1 MKANK
6 DDLLKIKYFFEKDLW
21 IIDTKL
27 FPLWKKCLFSILRT
41 TVFTIKR
48 YLSDKSTIKASALT
62 YYTLMSIVP
71 LLALILGIARGF
83 GLDDLLENELKNNI
97 LTMSPTIG
105 KVFEFSKN
113 MIENAKG
120 GIFTG
125 LGMIVLFYA
134 VIKGLGNI
142 ENSFNSIWNV
152 RHKRSLARQFS
163 DYLSVM
169 ILLPIFFIALS
180 GINVFIVATMQ
191 DLGAEYSLFG
201 TISPYLI
208 KLMKFVLY
216 VIIWVLFI
224 FLYIFIPNTKV
235 KIVPA
240 VISGILIGT
249 LVQLLQWGY
258 IEFQIGVASY
268 NAIYGSF
275 AAIPLLLIFL
285 QLMWSLVLVGAQLCY
300 YIQNYDD
307 IDPIDEGLSVSY
319 KSNRVLLL
327 SILNRITVLFKEG
340 KDAETVYE
348 ISKNINSKYSH
359 VKRGIN
365 ILIACGFIEEVNR
378 EKENVFLPAIDIY
391 RMNLA
396 FIINKIDSYGSSFD
410 YKLSGISDDFINKWD
425 FKYESIINE
434 KLNDVLI
441 MDIDK
446 LV

>member
-6 DDLLKIKYFFEKDLW
+6 EELLKIKHFFEKDLW
-21 IIDTKL
+21 ITNTEA
-27 FPLWKKCLFSILRT
+27 FPFWKKCIFTVLRT
-41 TVFTIKR
+41 LVFTIKR
-48 YLSDKSTIKASALT
+48 YLSDRSTIKASALT

-83 GLDDLLENELKNNI
+83 GLDDLLENELRNNV
-97 LTMSPTIG
+97 LTMNPTIG

-120 GIFTG
+120 GVFTG

-152 RHKRSLARQFS
+152 NHKRSLARQFS

-191 DLGAEYSLFG
+191 NLGAEYSLFG

-208 KLMKFVLY
+208 HLMKFVPY
-216 VIIWVLFI
+216 VIIWILFI

-235 KIVPA
+235 KIIPA

-307 IDPIDEGLSVSY
+307 IDPIDDGLVVSD
-319 KSNRVLLL
+319 KSNRVLLI
-327 SILNRITVLFKEG
+327 SILNRVTVLFKEG
-340 KDAETVYE
+340 SSAETAYD

-365 ILIACGFIEEVNR
+365 VLIACGFLEEVNR
-378 EKENVFLPAIDIY
+378 ENDNVFLPAVDIY
-391 RMNLA
+391 RMNVASIL
-396 FIINKIDSYGSSFD
+396 NKIDAYGSSLD
-410 YKLSGISDDFINKWD
+410 YELKGISNDFINKWD
-425 FKYESIINE
+425 LKYENIINKE
-434 KLNDVLI
+434 LGDVLI
-441 MDIDK
+441 MDINK